1 MELWI
6 RSQDKTELVK
16 IEEIC
21 IDIDDDGF
29 IGVWS
34 YGSNKH
40 LKYYLGTYNSKERAL
55 EVLDEIQNMIKPTLI
70 NTEYHSEIKQDVD
83 KLSFD
88 VVMQPIEDKITY
100 IQPDVV
106 VYEMPNE

>member
-21 IDIDDDGF
+21 INIDEDGF
-29 IGVWS
+29 VGIWS

-40 LKYYLGTYNSKERAL
+40 LKYYLGNYKTKERAL
-55 EVLDEIQNMIKPTLI
+55 HILDEIHQLLIDLQTLEIEPSAYKTI
-70 NTEYHSEIKQDVD
+70 NRNISC
-83 KLSFD
+83 
-88 VVMQPIEDKITY
+88 
-100 IQPDVV
+100 
-106 VYEMPNE
+106 VYEMPEK